1 MLLKSVSIDYY
12 WTTCC
17 PLYVLKYSNV
27 QIFTFFNIYDY
38 FSNIFFIVIFKC
50 FFLLYDCYN
59 ILKKMYAHN
68 KIPMYIKTI
77 SSINYYK
84 YSKPFHCIS
93 ENATW
98 LCFGCLTASLLRQ
111 LGAYICILW
120 AAEWDRDIRS
130 NAQRGCEKLKTL
142 AHIFT
147 HFIKSLYT
155 CKQDIDKAI
164 WMLVTIKTSIKE
176 VSA

>member
-1 MLLKSVSIDYY
+1 MF
-12 WTTCC
+12 
-17 PLYVLKYSNV
+17 KYSLFLIFMIIF
-27 QIFTFFNIYDY
+27 QIYFLLLFLSVFSFFMTVI
-38 FSNIFFIVIFKC
+38 IFK
-50 FFLLYDCYN
+50 
-59 ILKKMYAHN
+59 KKMYAHN